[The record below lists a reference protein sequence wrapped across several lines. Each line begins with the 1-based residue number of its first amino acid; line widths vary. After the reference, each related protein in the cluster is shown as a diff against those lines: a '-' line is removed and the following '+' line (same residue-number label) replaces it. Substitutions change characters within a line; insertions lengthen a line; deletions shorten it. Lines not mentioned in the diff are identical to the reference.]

1 MGNQSFHNAGGKSYT
16 LEVDTFDIRNDLEH
30 FWRSTG
36 FCPPLPHE
44 NAYDFDFGRDM
55 KHNLALI
62 GSVAHGGIQQVRI
75 PIPLV
80 QIQVSFPGKKEIES
94 RHLICCNCKQ
104 DGHF

>member
-1 MGNQSFHNAGGKSYT
+1 
-16 LEVDTFDIRNDLEH
+16 VDTFDIRNDLEH

-75 PIPLV
+75 HWLLDLV
-80 QIQVSFPGKKEIES
+80 TIDTFRNDKKLS
-94 RHLICCNCKQ
+94 HVQN
-104 DGHF
+104 